1 MGLEAFEASV
11 ITSVALGI
19 NKRPFKNV
27 SGSISTKIPR
37 IAMKTTQTSV
47 GEVSLIYLLTA

>member
-19 NKRPFKNV
+19 NKRPFKNA